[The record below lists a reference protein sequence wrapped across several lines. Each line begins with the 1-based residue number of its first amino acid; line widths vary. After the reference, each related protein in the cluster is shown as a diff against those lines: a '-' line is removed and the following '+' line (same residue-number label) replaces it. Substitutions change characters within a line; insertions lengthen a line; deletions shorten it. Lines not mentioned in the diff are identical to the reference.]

1 MFSAY
6 ALTDNTLII
15 TIRRVSYLIG
25 NKIDT
30 YNISTYTGEFLTG
43 ETFAGKPVYEKLVGI
58 GTLPNATQKTVST
71 EISNADYCWIDPTYS
86 MAFNEGASY
95 PLPYND
101 PSDLSNG
108 ITARLTSSGASV
120 IVSTRSNWSAYSAYV
135 AVKYT
140 KK

>member
-25 NKIDT
+25 NKIST
-30 YNISTYTGEFLTG
+30 YNISIDTGEFLTG
-43 ETFAGKPVYEKLVGI
+43 ETFVGRPVYEKLVDI
-58 GTLPNATQKTVST
+58 GALPNATQKMVST
-71 EISNADYCWIDPTYS
+71 EISNAYYFWIDPTYS
-86 MAFNEGASY
+86 MVFNAGASY

-108 ITARLTSSGASV
+108 ITARLTGSGASV
-120 IVSTRSNWSAYSAYV
+120 IVSTRSNWSTYSAFV
-135 AVKYT
+135 AIKYT